1 MRAWATA
8 TATAT
13 VVRAVRHAHRA
24 RDARGGDARRALRDS
39 RRRRNHHHIRC
50 AASSNDD
57 TRATTRALTDAQRAQ
72 MRAYAELLMRENKG
86 EHGMLTGA
94 TSVEEVLEAHVGD
107 ALALTRAFDALLH
120 DDDDD
125 GGGGS
130 GVRRVMDVGSGAGF
144 PGIPLA
150 IARPQWRFTLLD
162 TLRKRTTFLEV
173 VARELGL
180 TNVDVVWARA
190 EDLARED
197 AHREQYDLVTAR
209 AVAELRTLA
218 EFCVPFVKVGGYWAA
233 PKNADVENEIA
244 DAANAVSLLGAGAM
258 RVEAV
263 DSIGPDGRHR
273 TVVISRKEN
282 ATNEKYPRKAGKAK
296 KRPL

>member
-13 VVRAVRHAHRA
+13 AVRAARHAAYA
-24 RDARGGDARRALRDS
+24 RDSRGSDARRALRDS
-39 RRRRNHHHIRC
+39 RRRRNHHHNRC

-107 ALALTRAFDALLH
+107 ALALTRAFDALIN
-120 DDDDD
+120 D
-125 GGGGS
+125 GDGDS
-130 GVRRVMDVGSGAGF
+130 GRVRRVMDVGSGAGF

-197 AHREQYDLVTAR
+197 AHRERYDLVTAR

-244 DAANAVSLLGAGAM
+244 DAVNAVGLLGAGAM
-258 RVEAV
+258 RV
-263 DSIGPDGRHR
+263 
-273 TVVISRKEN
+273 
-282 ATNEKYPRKAGKAK
+282 
-296 KRPL
+296 